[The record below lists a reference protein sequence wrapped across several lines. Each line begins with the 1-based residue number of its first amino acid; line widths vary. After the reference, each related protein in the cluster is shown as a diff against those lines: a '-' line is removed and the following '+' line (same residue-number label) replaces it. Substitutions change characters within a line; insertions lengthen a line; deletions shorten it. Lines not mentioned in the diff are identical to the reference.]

1 MEAGAS
7 VEGVEEFRY
16 LSSKQSSTGYT
27 VVQTGCEWLD
37 LLV

>member
-16 LSSKQSSTGYT
+16 LSSKQSSTGI
-27 VVQTGCEWLD
+27 VQTCCEWLD
-37 LLV
+37 VLV